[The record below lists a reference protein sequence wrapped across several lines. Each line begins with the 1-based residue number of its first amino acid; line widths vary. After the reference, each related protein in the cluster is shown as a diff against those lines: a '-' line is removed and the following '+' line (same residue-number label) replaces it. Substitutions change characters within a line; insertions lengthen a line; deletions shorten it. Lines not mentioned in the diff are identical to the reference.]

1 MKTNFQKMRENLLLK
16 AGILEAPLKNI
27 SFDTIKQQECSD
39 GFPELMDNRLVMG
52 YLRYGAAARSV
63 PPFQDFNKALARLDK
78 YKETGNTELLVDAA
92 NYLRMEFRRSKHPK
106 KHFHSI
112 DRSDN

>member
-1 MKTNFQKMRENLLLK
+1 MTNFELMRTNLLRR
-16 AGILEAPLKNI
+16 AGIIEAPLKGK
-27 SFDTIKQQECSD
+27 SFNDIRAQECSD

-63 PPFQDFNKALARLDK
+63 PLFQDYNKALLRLDK

-92 NYLRMEFRRSKHPK
+92 NYLRMEFRRSLHPN
-106 KHFHSI
+106 KHFHAI
-112 DRSDN
+112 DR